1 MRHATLSQPFVR
13 RKLYANA
20 LNNASASFLIS
31 PMYLTRQYP

>member
-1 MRHATLSQPFVR
+1 MQPSLNPSAR

-31 PMYLTRQYP
+31 PMYRTRQYP